1 MPASN
6 PPIAHSPD
14 LRELQASVSGQPT
27 VAVAQ
32 RYIQPFVQHDGP
44 IKSLHFTLDELQS
57 QMNQAN
63 PWQLEVD
70 YTRTM
75 MGFLLLRQAPAHIA
89 MVGLGGG
96 SLAKFCYRQLPQCH
110 ISVAEINPHVIAL
123 RRDFQ
128 IPDDDERFKVIEADG
143 AEFVAHNR
151 SSFDALLVDGFD
163 HHGQPAALCS
173 QRFYDDCFAALAPE
187 GVMAVNLHY
196 DDADFPLWA
205 GRIQRSFN
213 GNTVEI
219 PALEKSNCIVF
230 ASRGSPLT
238 RYRIDLR
245 ASLAGMERAAVVQLK
260 AEFIRIAWN
269 LRNLAEGASS

>member
-6 PPIAHSPD
+6 PPIAHWSEFP
-14 LRELQASVSGQPT
+14 ELQAFASGQST
-27 VAVAQ
+27 AAATQ
-32 RYIQPFVQHDGP
+32 RHIKPFIQNDGP

-57 QMNQAN
+57 RMNQAH

-75 MGFLLLRQAPAHIA
+75 MGFLLLRRTPARIA

-110 ISVAEINPHVIAL
+110 ITVAEINPHVIAL

-143 AEFVAHNR
+143 AEFVALNP
-151 SSFDALLVDGFD
+151 SSFDVLLVDGFD
-163 HHGQPAALCS
+163 HQGQPAELCS

-230 ASRGSPLT
+230 ASRGTPLT
-238 RYRIDLR
+238 QYRIDLR
-245 ASLAGMERAAVVQLK
+245 ASLAGMEHAAVVQLK